1 MPDTRGT
8 PRAATLSAVFPI
20 PGAAA
25 PVRIGPPTF
34 LESHSVMT
42 PRNWLRPLIATALTC
57 SAGFAAASASG
68 LVISQAYGGGGA
80 TSGSPSYKLDWVELF
95 NGGTAP
101 VSLAGLSLQYG
112 SATGNFGAGIA
123 SLPSVSLAPGQ
134 YFLVAMA
141 LSPAGSLGADLPVTA
156 DLAGQNLALSA
167 TNGKLAL
174 VSGTGSLACGG
185 ATACDA
191 TQAARIVDL
200 LGYGSSGR
208 YEGSGAVAALS
219 NTQAAQRRA
228 GGCTDSDDNLADFTV
243 VSAPMPRHGAS
254 PVNACGGSPGNR
266 PIVPA
271 CPAQALA
278 AGSAGSVFAS
288 ASDADSIVTAVSL
301 AGSPP
306 AGISL
311 GKFTPA
317 SADGGSAE
325 QEILVAASV
334 TAGGYPIA
342 LQWTNNE
349 SQTAPCTLT
358 IEVSGTTPI
367 YSIQGNGTVSPLV
380 GQTVTTQGVVT
391 LATNNGFYLQDATGD
406 GDPATSDGLFVFTGT
421 TPTVLVGQLLRL
433 GGIVTEFNTGAVS
446 NADTAAHPVTE
457 LTSPTGLTVLGSGYV
472 VAPTDVDLPEAID
485 DELERFEGMLVR
497 LQGPLTASQNYF
509 QGRYGQV
516 TLSVGGRLEN
526 PTNRHRPGA
535 EAQALADANARA
547 RIVLDDG
554 SSLQN
559 PNPTPYFAA
568 DHTLRAG
575 DTVSSVTGI
584 IDYGLATN
592 SNTGFGDYRIHPTA
606 PVNFVRDNPRTTA
619 PAAVGGNIRVAGANV
634 LNYFTTFT
642 DGSTAA
648 GQTGQGCTLGASVAP
663 GNCRGA
669 NNAAEFAR
677 QRSKIIEMIVALDA
691 DVVGLMEIQNNGAI
705 AVQNLVDGLNARV
718 GAGTY
723 ARVPDPATGGAT
735 GTDAIK
741 VAMIFKPA
749 RLARVGTSTSDGDPI
764 HNRPPLAQTFV
775 AANGE
780 RLTVVVNHFK
790 SKGCDGAVGAD
801 ADAGDLQGCF
811 NARRTL
817 QAQALHSFVAGLQ
830 ADAQTTDAVLVGDF
844 NAYAQEDPIDEL
856 TGHGWV
862 DEIARHGSFGYS
874 YVFDGA
880 AGRLDHVLT
889 SASLSPKVSG
899 ATEWHINADEP
910 SVIDYNTEFKQP
922 GCTACGPDY
931 YTATPYRASDHD
943 PAVVGLQLLKP
954 MVGTAGRD
962 VITGTPGDDVI
973 TGGAGA
979 DTIHGGAGRDVFV
992 YLSMRDAADTLGD
1005 FVPGTDRID
1014 LDAVLASVGTTVG
1027 NAWSAGVVK
1036 LLASGPHTL
1045 VQIDADGHAGP
1056 GLPRTLLTLQNVA
1069 PAALDR
1075 TRDLGLQ

>member
-1 MPDTRGT
+1 
-8 PRAATLSAVFPI
+8 
-20 PGAAA
+20 
-25 PVRIGPPTF
+25 
-34 LESHSVMT
+34 MT
-42 PRNWLRPLIATALTC
+42 PRNWLRPLLATALTC
-57 SAGFAAASASG
+57 AAGFAMASSSG

-95 NGGTAP
+95 NGGSAP

-123 SLPSVSLAPGQ
+123 SLPGMSLAPGQ
-134 YFLVAMA
+134 YFLVAMT
-141 LSPAGSLGADLPVTA
+141 LSPAGSLGADLPVAA

-174 VSGTGSLACGG
+174 VSGISSLACGG
-185 ATACDA
+185 TTACDA
-191 TQAARIVDL
+191 AQSARIVDL
-200 LGYGSSGR
+200 LGYGSSNR
-208 YEGSGAVAALS
+208 YEGSGAVAVLS

-228 GGCTDSDDNLADFTV
+228 SGCTDSDDNLADFAIVGT
-243 VSAPMPRHGAS
+243 PTPRHSAS
-254 PVNACGGSPGNR
+254 ALNVCGGSPGNQ

-271 CPAQALA
+271 CPTQTLA
-278 AGSAGSVFAS
+278 AGSAGSVYAS
-288 ASDADSIVTAVSL
+288 ASDADSIVTSVGL
-301 AGSPP
+301 AGSLPT
-306 AGISL
+306 GLSL
-311 GKFTPA
+311 GAFTPA
-317 SADGGSAE
+317 GADGGSAE

-334 TAGGYPIA
+334 AAGSYPIP
-342 LQWTNNE
+342 LQWSNNE
-349 SQTAPCTLT
+349 SQTASCTLT
-358 IEVSGTTPI
+358 LQVSGITPI
-367 YSIQGNGTVSPLV
+367 PAIQGSGATSPLA

-391 LATNNGFYLQDATGD
+391 LVTNNGYVLQDLTGD

-421 TPTVLVGQLLRL
+421 APAVLVGQLLRL
-433 GGIVTEFNTGAVS
+433 GGVVTEFNTGAAA

-457 LTSPTGLTVLGSGYV
+457 LTSVSGLTVLGSGYTV
-472 VAPTDVDLPEAID
+472 VPTDVELPEAVD

-516 TLSVGGRLEN
+516 TLSAAGRLEN
-526 PTNRHRPGA
+526 PTNRHRPGF

-575 DTVSSVTGI
+575 DTVASVTGV

-592 SNTGFGDYRIHPTA
+592 SNTGFGDYRIHPTT
-606 PVNFVRDNPRTTA
+606 PVSFVRANPRTAA
-619 PAAVGGNIRVAGANV
+619 PAAVGGNVRVAGANV

-648 GQTGQGCTLGASVAP
+648 GQTGQGCSLGASVAP

-677 QRSKIIEMIVALDA
+677 QRSKIVEMIVALDA
-691 DVVGLMEIQNNGAI
+691 DVVGLMEIQNNGAT
-705 AVQNLVDGLNARV
+705 AVQNLVDGLNARA

-723 ARVPDPATGGAT
+723 ARVPDPATGGGT

-749 RLARVGTSTSDGDPI
+749 RLARVGASTSDGDPV
-764 HNRPPLAQTFV
+764 HNRPPLAQTFA

-780 RLTVVVNHFK
+780 RFTVVVNHFK
-790 SKGCDGAVGAD
+790 SKGCDGAAGAD

-817 QAQALHSFVAGLQ
+817 QAQALHSFVTGLQ
-830 ADAQTTDAVLVGDF
+830 AEAQTPRALLVGDF
-844 NAYAQEDPIDEL
+844 NAYAKEDPIDEL
-856 TGHGWV
+856 TGQGWV
-862 DEIARHGSFGYS
+862 DEIGRHGSFGYS

-880 AGRLDHVLT
+880 AGRLDHVLA
-889 SASLSPKVSG
+889 SASLSPRVSG

-922 GCTACGPDY
+922 GCAACGPDY

-943 PAVVGLQLLKP
+943 PAVVGLQLLKAIG
-954 MVGTAGRD
+954 GTAGRD
-962 VITGTPGDDVI
+962 AITGTPGDDVI

-979 DTIHGGAGRDVFV
+979 DTITGGAGRDVFV

-1014 LDAVLASVGTTVG
+1014 LEALLASVGATAG
-1027 NAWSAGVVK
+1027 NAWGAGVVK

-1045 VQIDADGHAGP
+1045 LQIDADGHAGP

-1075 TRDLGLQ
+1075 SRDLGLQ